1 MILKMNEALIKQV
14 ILARVKNHD
23 LISKGTGID
32 KSTVSLH
39 LSSKRQISVDHAKEY
54 AKFLK
59 VPLIKVL
66 DDNIVKYRV
75 VRYVDDSGV
84 VMPPSED
91 DDHLV
96 IVPNSIEKRKSSK
109 VIYHIDRDLVY
120 WYSSDKNCENF
131 DIINHPCYIKTKD
144 KAYLGIVLS
153 HNPKTHN
160 ITFADIQPK
169 FKEHKVKATH
179 CYPITSLSYLKYTT
193 AIKIDNSL

>member
-1 MILKMNEALIKQV
+1 MKQITDIISETSFGESRVGFFSGDQLI
-14 ILARVKNHD
+14 
-23 LISKGTGID
+23 
-32 KSTVSLH
+32 
-39 LSSKRQISVDHAKEY
+39 ECW
-54 AKFLK
+54 
-59 VPLIKVL
+59 
-66 DDNIVKYRV
+66 
-75 VRYVDDSGV
+75 
-84 VMPPSED
+84 
-91 DDHLV
+91 
-96 IVPNSIEKRKSSK
+96 IEKNQSSK

-120 WYSSDKNCENF
+120 WYSSDKNCVNF

-179 CYPITSLSYLKYTT
+179 CYPITSQSYLKYTT

>member
-14 ILARVKNHD
+14 LLARIKNHD

-39 LSSKRQISVDHAKEY
+39 LSSKRQISVDHAKLY

-84 VMPPSED
+84 VIPPTED

-96 IVPNSIEKRKSSK
+96 ITPNEIQKKNLK
-109 VIYHIDRDLVY
+109 VIYHLERDLVY
-120 WYSSDKNCENF
+120 WYHPEISCNNSEF
-131 DIINHPCYIKTKD
+131 INHPCYIKTKD

-153 HNPKTHN
+153 HNPKTHSV
-160 ITFADIQPK
+160 TFADIQPK
-169 FKEHKVKATH
+169 YKEHKVKSTI
-179 CYPITSLSYLKYTT
+179 CYPITAQFYLKYTS
-193 AIKIDNSL
+193 AQKIDNSL